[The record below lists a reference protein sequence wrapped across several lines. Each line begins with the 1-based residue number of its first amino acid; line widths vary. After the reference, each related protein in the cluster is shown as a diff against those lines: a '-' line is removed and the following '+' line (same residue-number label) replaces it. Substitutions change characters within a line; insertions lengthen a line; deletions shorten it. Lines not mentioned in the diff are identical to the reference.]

1 MKKLAGDLV
10 CQEEKYPCESP
21 HEHLDDP
28 CSATRGLFHVLQLI
42 SNIINFKEASLTDL
56 QSDSGVL

>member
-28 CSATRGLFHVLQLI
+28 CSAKRGLIHVLQLI
-42 SNIINFKEASLTDL
+42 SNIINFSEASLADL
-56 QSDSGVL
+56 LSDSRVI